1 MKSNSE
7 LIYELILKY
16 PDKGNGELAD
26 ILMKEYPREYGSWKR
41 KSVRD
46 AVLKER
52 KKFKN
57 GESRDFN
64 KSSESA
70 DSKNTE
76 NHKYTEGGDR
86 YEYSKRYSG
95 EQIKTDKQL
104 IEMLG
109 IDTTIWKVDRWEC
122 NKWEVASKYRDQD
135 LKWEIGDAVDDE
147 GKPIG
152 KQQLM
157 SGHAIRK
164 NEFIRQE
171 LWQVKVVMVRNKE
184 KIETTNLKEELLS
197 EIKKHSIVY
206 PKIKYKQIN
215 KDKALFQVN
224 IFDLH
229 FGKHS
234 WEDETGE
241 NFDIHIAK
249 DIYLNCVSQ
258 LLSYANPYGIEKIL
272 LPVGNDFFNV
282 DSRLN
287 VTSNGTPQSEDTRW
301 QKTFKR
307 GRQLIISA
315 VDMLTQIAPVDII
328 VIPGNHDFERT
339 FYLGDALECWYHN
352 HPNVSVDNRPTS
364 RKYYQYGKNLIG
376 FTHGKD
382 EKIDDLPLLMA
393 SEVPQMWSETKYREW
408 HLGHVHHQKVMKWL
422 STKEFKGTTVRFMRS
437 LTPNDAWHFQKGFV
451 GQIRAGEG
459 FVWGIDNGIISQF
472 SANL

>member
-1 MKSNSE
+1 MIKNDVIREVIKKYSGKSN
-7 LIYELILKY
+7 
-16 PDKGNGELAD
+16 GEIAD
-26 ILMKEYPREYGSWKR
+26 ILIEEYSNLFSSWKR
-41 KSVRD
+41 RHLRD
-46 AVLKER
+46 EISKLR
-52 KKFKN
+52 KKMMN
-57 GESRDFN
+57 SEGDNTQNTSGAEQNTESRKYSDDGN
-64 KSSESA
+64 KQ
-70 DSKNTE
+70 
-76 NHKYTEGGDR
+76 
-86 YEYSKRYSG
+86 EYSKKYRGKEITSI
-95 EQIKTDKQL
+95 EQL
-104 IEMLG
+104 IDFLKL
-109 IDTTIWKVDRWEC
+109 DTNIWKVERWEC
-122 NKWEVASKYRDQD
+122 NKWQVASKWRDQD
-135 LKWEIGDAVDDE
+135 LEWSVDDAVDKD
-147 GKPIG
+147 GKSV

-157 SGHAIRK
+157 TGYARRK
-164 NEFIRQE
+164 NKFVKED
-171 LWQVKVVMVRNKE
+171 LWQVKAIFVKNKG
-184 KIETTNLKEELLS
+184 KIESDNLRQELLD

-206 PKIKYKQIN
+206 PKIKYKQID

-241 NFDIHIAK
+241 NFDIHIAR

-258 LLSYANPYGIEKIL
+258 LLSYANPYSIEKIL

-339 FYLGDALECWYHN
+339 FYLGDALECWYHS
-352 HPNVSVDNRPTS
+352 HPNVNVDNRPTS

-393 SEVPQMWSETKYREW
+393 SEVPQMWSDTKYREW

-459 FVWGIDNGIISQF
+459 FVWGKDNGIISQF